1 MRERKQGVRKA
12 NDGITFYKFLDS
24 IVEGCKAFLGKVT
37 FIIASNIPKDDLVR
51 RRPHSCCSG
60 GEMIYNY

>member
-1 MRERKQGVRKA
+1 MNQT
-12 NDGITFYKFLDS
+12 TFYKFLDS

-37 FIIASNIPKDDLVR
+37 FIISNNIPEVDLVK
-51 RRPHSCCSG
+51 RRPNSSCNG